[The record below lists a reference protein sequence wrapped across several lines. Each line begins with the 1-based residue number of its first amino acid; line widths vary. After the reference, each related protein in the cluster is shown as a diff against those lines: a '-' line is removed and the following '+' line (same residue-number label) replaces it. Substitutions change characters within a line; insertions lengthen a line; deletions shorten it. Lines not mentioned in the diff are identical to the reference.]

1 METDVDGVPFQGANS
16 SESADRRTAMEL
28 TEKVEDFEMH
38 HLSKRERRIGC
49 SNVYHDARPPT
60 PHIAFRDP

>member
-16 SESADRRTAMEL
+16 SGSADRRTAMEL
-28 TEKVEDFEMH
+28 AEKVEDFEMH

-49 SNVYHDARPPT
+49 SNV
-60 PHIAFRDP
+60 